1 MLSHV
6 VFEDCPGF
14 KFFGADDVLVVRSL
28 GLPAD
33 LNEWEHEHY
42 ELVSEVLGVPTD
54 FMYERLKWAYHG
66 GSDGWAMKSYH
77 TEGGFSLADLE
88 AKGVPR
94 DDVLRLHE
102 EGCLVGGSVRV
113 LGDEELLFAC
123 AQFWGGTDGGVTIR
137 PELFESVK
145 VFSRVGVSPHV
156 ASDFL
161 FYPVADYG
169 FLCPWELL
177 LSGDDR
183 LRTLVVA
190 DAYSYALKRREK
202 TVFEEFA
209 QPSVEN
215 VPTPERVTELA
226 KGAIFPSV
234 GDGSVRTM
242 NALGKVLGVPAAI
255 LARRLNNA
263 DERPAGI
270 PEKLATLGFWNDLE
284 ALGWTDERIT
294 AFMEVRSPMFGL
306 VTPTRYAA
314 LGDDYYDAVV
324 TVASSAQGW
333 FVSNM
338 SASKPSGASDQT
350 VTC

>member
-28 GLPAD
+28 GLPTD

-66 GSDGWAMKSYH
+66 GSDGWAMNSYH
-77 TEGGFSLADLE
+77 DEGGFSLADLE

-102 EGCLVGGSVRV
+102 EGCLIGGSVRV
-113 LGDEELLFAC
+113 LGDDELLFAC
-123 AQFWGGTDGGVTIR
+123 AQFWGGADGGVMIR
-137 PELFESVK
+137 PELFECVK

-190 DAYSYALKRREK
+190 DAYAYALKRREK
-202 TVFEEFA
+202 AVFEEFA
-209 QPSVEN
+209 QASVEI

-226 KGAIFPSV
+226 KGAVLPSV
-234 GDGSVRTM
+234 GDGSVS
-242 NALGKVLGVPAAI
+242 ALNILGEALGVPAAV
-255 LARRLNNA
+255 LTRRLDNI
-263 DERPAGI
+263 DEKPARIHWVRAMGLRG
-270 PEKLATLGFWNDLE
+270 KLED
-284 ALGWTDERIT
+284 LGWKHEHIT
-294 AFMEVRSPMFGL
+294 AFLEGRSPMFGL
-306 VTPTRYAA
+306 IAPIEYAG
-314 LGDDYYDAVV
+314 LGNDYYRAVL
-324 TVASSAQGW
+324 TVASSAPGW
-333 FVSNM
+333 FVGNM